1 MRNGRLTPPCPP
13 RQGGARS
20 HTASG
25 RCSLPFSPFLPGPV
39 PNFSTPGQPPRALH
53 YPPEV
58 VMGQA
63 LSPALD
69 VSLWRAVLR
78 NETWPGVT
86 WRVSLVRVR
95 PEAGTSLALG
105 LHCLPFPDA
114 QATGEDTPSQVHQ
127 GPRDVPVSTAAF
139 CWAPDFWNTEGK
151 HLFGEKREHHPRA
164 AQGTWCVMPSKPHTF
179 HGACFPLLIQ
189 GRHVPP
195 IGLF

>member
-1 MRNGRLTPPCPP
+1 MRAALFCSAPLSQVLCQTSPP
-13 RQGGARS
+13 Q
-20 HTASG
+20 AS
-25 RCSLPFSPFLPGPV
+25 
-39 PNFSTPGQPPRALH
+39 PPRALH
-53 YPPEV
+53 YQPEV

-69 VSLWRAVLR
+69 VSLWRAILR

-86 WRVSLVRVR
+86 WRVSLVWVR

-114 QATGEDTPSQVHQ
+114 WVTGADTPSQVHQ
-127 GPRDVPVSTAAF
+127 GPRDAPVSTAAF

-164 AQGTWCVMPSKPHTF
+164 AQGTWCVLPSKPHTF
-179 HGACFPLLIQ
+179 RGAWFPLLIQ

-195 IGLF
+195 HRASLKTKQPINAESRS